1 MRNSLR
7 NHLGFFGG
15 RAMASITDNHG
26 ATYEIK
32 NYSLEDG
39 RYKPVQAAKGSRE

>member
-7 NHLGFFGG
+7 SYLGFFGG
-15 RAMASITDNHG
+15 RAMASITDNRG

-39 RYKPVQAAKGSRE
+39 RYKPVQVAKGSRK